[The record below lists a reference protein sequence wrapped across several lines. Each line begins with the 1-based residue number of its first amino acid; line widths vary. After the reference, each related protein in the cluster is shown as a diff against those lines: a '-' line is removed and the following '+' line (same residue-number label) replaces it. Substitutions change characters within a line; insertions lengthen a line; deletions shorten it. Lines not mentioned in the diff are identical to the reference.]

1 MTSAI
6 LLKHLKNLHLNGMA
20 HALEIQVNQPSTYQD
35 LSFYERL
42 ELLLNSETTDRDNR
56 KVERLLKQ
64 AKLKLNGTLADI
76 DYSKNRGLQRDV
88 ISPLLSLEWIRQHH
102 NVMIEGSTGTG
113 KTYLACALGRHC
125 CEHGI
130 SVRYF
135 RTARLLGELALARGD
150 GSFRKCLVQL
160 AKTELIILDDWGLE
174 GLTSSQRT
182 DLLEVMDDRHG
193 TASTIITSQLPISH
207 WHEVIGDPTLADAI
221 LDRLLHNAYK
231 FKLKGES
238 LRKRKALVDP
248 A

>member
-1 MTSAI
+1 MTSAT

-20 HALEIQVNQPSTYQD
+20 HALEIQVNQPNTYQD

-88 ISPLLSLEWIRQHH
+88 ISPLLSLEWIRQRH